1 MQATSPRARGPFM
14 WDFFGLMPPDGEAQE
29 GDYYSGFECGQPLL
43 PAGVEWQPYERQG
56 LYMAVRIEPQERLK
70 GSGQDRAGGMMGYA
84 ESAEGTA
91 AKIEKVD
98 MMGHAESPKG
108 AQTDAEGAPIEQLGI
123 EKDDKSAEAAKTD
136 TDAANQV
143 GITKDAK
150 RSAEAAKIEQEGM
163 KGADTIAKIPQIG
176 KSSAE
181 NDQAEMPSKM
191 QATSPRARGPC
202 CWSLFGEMPDDGEA
216 QEGHY
221 YIGFKNCQPRLP
233 AGVVW
238 QLHDGEDMYM
248 AVRIEPQE
256 RLKGGGQDRAGGMMR
271 YAESAEGTQTDAEGA
286 PIEQLGIEKD
296 DKSAEAAKTD
306 TDAANQV
313 GITKDAKRSAEAA
326 KIEQEGMKGADTIA
340 KIPQIGKSSAENDQA
355 EMPIKMRR
363 VGSSASAGGND
374 DDDEDDNFIDADALE
389 AYLNARGINPNL
401 WGKICRVHGVFEEC
415 FVDGSMDDISDP
427 FENPAI
433 SLVDVLKTLNM
444 KFTYK
449 GTEYDSRAKRPTM

>member
-29 GDYYSGFECGQPLL
+29 GDYYSGFEFCQPLL

-56 LYMAVRIEPQERLK
+56 LYMAVRIELQERLK

-108 AQTDAEGAPIEQLGI
+108 AQTDAEGAPIEQVGI

-163 KGADTIAKIPQIG
+163 KGADTIAQ
-176 KSSAE
+176 
-181 NDQAEMPSKM
+181 
-191 QATSPRARGPC
+191 
-202 CWSLFGEMPDDGEA
+202 
-216 QEGHY
+216 
-221 YIGFKNCQPRLP
+221 
-233 AGVVW
+233 
-238 QLHDGEDMYM
+238 
-248 AVRIEPQE
+248 
-256 RLKGGGQDRAGGMMR
+256 
-271 YAESAEGTQTDAEGA
+271 
-286 PIEQLGIEKD
+286 
-296 DKSAEAAKTD
+296 
-306 TDAANQV
+306 
-313 GITKDAKRSAEAA
+313 
-326 KIEQEGMKGADTIA
+326 
-340 KIPQIGKSSAENDQA
+340 IPQIGKSSAENDQA

-374 DDDEDDNFIDADALE
+374 DDEDDNFIDADALE
-389 AYLNARGINPNL
+389 AYLNARGMNPNV
-401 WGKICRVHGVFEEC
+401 WGKICRVKGSFEEC